1 MNATRCAWAV
11 CLALGLQLA
20 TAGELA
26 EAQGGGGAPTVEHV
40 RVAPSGDRVVAIV
53 GGEGKC
59 AAAVIE
65 LAGGPP
71 TVVLQTDARRQF
83 LDACDWASDQRI
95 VCSVFD
101 FPDRKPSMGTFSH
114 RFRVRLI
121 AVDRDGGK
129 PQRLID
135 EKLRKAPLLFG
146 YVRPKI
152 RHTREDIEHVVVH
165 HLPSE
170 PDHVLV
176 RAARD
181 AEPYTSVYRADIND
195 GSMERVLEYQHG
207 IVFWHADRQGS
218 VRLGTGWYEVGPR
231 HGKDAAGSA
240 IAGPRRGGAEPAR
253 TPAAPSEP
261 WAGPTAVA
269 VATDGA
275 VSRIDVAPLAMPIGE
290 SDLAVPRVLGF
301 SRDGAHLYYEA
312 AVGDSARTAVW
323 QADAASLAPQRQLAA
338 DPLRDVR
345 ATAVAGESCGVV
357 GFMHPL
363 PERPFTWLD
372 ANVGADVNAAAQQLG
387 RRVVAVPSMSADCQ
401 RLVVVTTDGASR
413 RFHLLDRADGSLRD
427 LGSQHPN
434 FDASGVATRETT
446 YRTRDGNVFPIT
458 VAQPVEARQPL
469 PVVVILDGEVRP
481 DSLERQDMWL
491 HHFAARGYAV
501 AKPAV
506 RGQRGYGWENQ
517 LAGRRSGGFKL
528 RDDVEDALAWLA
540 QQGLG
545 DRGDACFLG
554 RADGGH
560 LALAAALGGAQSDD
574 GQDAPRCVAAYAP
587 KDIRRARR
595 SDLRPFGQCLDYPC
609 DDWMRWAAPSKALA
623 RYLEPRGGLLGKLDE
638 PGTDLGEP
646 ATSPLL
652 NALHPGFPVLIWTDD
667 GTVYERGSSRY
678 RTDVGKLAYF
688 TDLAPVGSDNE
699 AAFLEAAEA
708 LFARELGTG
717 PGH

>member
-1 MNATRCAWAV
+1 MRATKCAWAV

-20 TAGELA
+20 TAAELA

-53 GGEGKC
+53 DGEGRR
-59 AAAVIE
+59 AATVIE

-101 FPDRKPSMGTFSH
+101 FPGRKLSKGTFSH
-114 RFRVRLI
+114 RFKVRLI

-129 PQRLID
+129 PQHLLD
-135 EKLRKAPLLFG
+135 KKLRKAPLFFG
-146 YVRPKI
+146 YVRPSI
-152 RHTREDIEHVVVH
+152 RHYNEDIEHVVVH

-181 AEPYTSVYRADIND
+181 AEPYTSVYRADVND

-218 VRLGTGWYEVGPR
+218 VRLGTGWYE
-231 HGKDAAGSA
+231 
-240 IAGPRRGGAEPAR
+240 IGPRRGK
-253 TPAAPSEP
+253 EP

-269 VATDGA
+269 VAADGV

-301 SRDGAHLYYEA
+301 SRDGARVYYEA
-312 AVGDSARTAVW
+312 AVDDSARTAVW

-372 ANVGADVNAAAQQLG
+372 ANIGADVNAAAQQLG
-387 RRVVAVPSMSADCQ
+387 RPVVAVPSMSADCQ
-401 RLVVVTTDGASR
+401 RLAVVTTDGASR

-434 FDASGVATRETT
+434 FDASGVAIREAT
-446 YRTRDGNVFPIT
+446 YRARDGNVFPIT
-458 VAQPVEARQPL
+458 VAQPAGARHPL

-481 DSLERQDMWL
+481 DSLERQDTWL

-517 LAGRRSGGFKL
+517 LAGRRSGSFKL

-545 DRGDACFLG
+545 ERGDACFLG

-560 LALAAALGGAQSDD
+560 LALAAALGGTQSDE
-574 GQDAPRCVAAYAP
+574 GKHAARCVAAYAP

-609 DDWMRWAAPSKALA
+609 DDWMRWAAPSDALA
-623 RYLEPRGGLLGKLDE
+623 KHLEPRGGLTGKLGK

-646 ATSPLL
+646 VTSPLL
-652 NALHPGFPVLIWTDD
+652 NAPHPGFPVLIWTDD
-667 GTVYERGSSRY
+667 GTVHDGGSSRY

-708 LFARELGTG
+708 LFERELGSG
-717 PGH
+717 PGQ